1 MGEEEDSE
9 DGRKLLVPAVRVARR
24 AGRRAGRRAAYYY
37 HRKLPSFVGDEA
49 GSEED
54 HGGDRRLMY
63 PSAYRYDADYN
74 SRKLLVPAVRVA
86 RRAGRR
92 AGRRA
97 AYYYH

>member
-1 MGEEEDSE
+1 MY
-9 DGRKLLVPAVRVARR
+9 
-24 AGRRAGRRAAYYY
+24 AGR
-37 HRKLPSFVGDEA
+37 LLFWST
-49 GSEED
+49 
-54 HGGDRRLMY
+54 
-63 PSAYRYDADYN
+63 SAYRYDADYN